1 VKKRIRTAS
10 KVVGGAGAVVVA
22 FALLNNVATRWIG
35 GALVLCALCAIA
47 YMWSEPEEKPST
59 PLWAKAVLA
68 VWLLTLPV
76 TILFAAISAMASEAG
91 YSWSVYVFIGAAWTY
106 PVSIVVAFILRR
118 KLPPLVF
125 LPGLN
130 IIVWLWSGR

>member
-1 VKKRIRTAS
+1 M
-10 KVVGGAGAVVVA
+10 
-22 FALLNNVATRWIG
+22 G

-47 YMWSEPEEKPST
+47 YMWSEPEEEPST

-91 YSWSVYVFIGAAWTY
+91 YSWPVYIFIGAAWTY
-106 PVSIVVAFILRR
+106 PLSIVVAFILRR

-125 LPGLN
+125 LPCLN